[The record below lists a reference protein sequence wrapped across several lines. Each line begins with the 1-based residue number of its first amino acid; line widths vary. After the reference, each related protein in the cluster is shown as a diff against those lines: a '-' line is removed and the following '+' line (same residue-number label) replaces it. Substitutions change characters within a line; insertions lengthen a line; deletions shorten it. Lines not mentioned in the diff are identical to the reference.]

1 MPKGKKKL
9 NKKIKRK
16 VKKIIRKTIAKQ
28 TLPGI
33 DDQVKRNEMLKV
45 MLARQPQSIMATDP
59 EYRSLLQKNQQ
70 LNEQVNLKEFYLN
83 NLKNQNDAL
92 NLRKDQ
98 QAKTE
103 QEILKMNREAK
114 LQRDLNKTDA
124 ALAAKREQAGYDLNR
139 QKRLNDIGKMDME
152 IQQIDYET
160 RRMNREKQAMEDEIR
175 GNKTYQELQLKKQ
188 DFEQLRAQSE
198 ALKSVMNDKTFKDPN
213 PLLIVQLRDIEKE
226 RLKIENQ
233 RRIMEKHRQLKAEQ
247 EEWRAKKDALTLMEQ
262 PHKQKYTYWD
272 GKQNVIVEETISDT
286 ARYQK
291 QLQAYDKDNERL
303 KLAKK
308 NTMNELNRIEG
319 TIDEISKKRAENEKL
334 RYDNDFMK
342 NYLQQRE
349 AEVLTP
355 EFKQHMSEIAGEK
368 VKLEREREIQQHME
382 DIHKI
387 RRQNEFNVATFN
399 AYQEIPAREANYD
412 TIAQYTQQMQ
422 ELAEGYLKD
431 VKQINVKK
439 YAFNKMAAD
448 TMNAIGYNSQRSFL
462 DWLTEISHHKGWGYD
477 FNDVNILTDDQL
489 DKGMSLMRRL
499 QNHRGIGENQD
510 IMNAFLES
518 EEFTSL

>member
-1 MPKGKKKL
+1 MSLPDAIQIEKSILRAADIRGVAGLTLTEKTAEQIGKAFGTVLVRNGLKKCVVGGDGRL
-9 NKKIKRK
+9 S
-16 VKKIIRKTIAKQ
+16 TPALSQALKQ
-28 TLPGI
+28 GLLSCGI
-33 DDQVKRNEMLKV
+33 DVISIGCCPTPMLYFAAY
-45 MLARQPQSIMATDP
+45 LTDHAGGIMVTASHNP
-59 EYRSLLQKNQQ
+59 KEYNG
-70 LNEQVNLKEFYLN
+70 F
-83 NLKNQNDAL
+83 
-92 NLRKDQ
+92 
-98 QAKTE
+98 
-103 QEILKMNREAK
+103 KM
-114 LQRDLNKTDA
+114 
-124 ALAAKREQAGYDLNR
+124 
-139 QKRLNDIGKMDME
+139 
-152 IQQIDYET
+152 QID
-160 RRMNREKQAMEDEIR
+160 RKSFCGEDIKSL
-175 GNKTYQELQLKKQ
+175 GALIQKQ

-303 KLAKK
+303 RLATK

-382 DIHKI
+382 DIHKLEYI
-387 RRQNEFNVATFN
+387 FQDYTKKFYYMEQFHHLTYNE
-399 AYQEIPAREANYD
+399 YIQE
-412 TIAQYTQQMQ
+412 
-422 ELAEGYLKD
+422 
-431 VKQINVKK
+431 
-439 YAFNKMAAD
+439 
-448 TMNAIGYNSQRSFL
+448 SFF
-462 DWLTEISHHKGWGYD
+462 H
-477 FNDVNILTDDQL
+477 
-489 DKGMSLMRRL
+489 
-499 QNHRGIGENQD
+499 
-510 IMNAFLES
+510 
-518 EEFTSL
+518 